1 MRVQEIFEVLS
12 DLGLVRSQMEFSRI
26 WLGRSP
32 RYYSS
37 LLARKQQPSV
47 GTLTG
52 LLFRLR
58 NIHAHTHEAKAR
70 SEIFALIQ
78 RLEQHVAVRIV
89 AGNIVG
95 RAGCGPTKISQRIEA
110 PLRI

>member
-1 MRVQEIFEVLS
+1 MRVQEIFVVLS
-12 DLGLVRSQMEFSRI
+12 DLGLVRSQMEFSCI

-37 LLARKQQPSV
+37 LLARQQQPSV

-58 NIHAHTHEAKAR
+58 NVHAHTPAASAR
-70 SEIFALIQ
+70 SAIFALIQ
-78 RLEQHVAVRIV
+78 RLERHVSMRAICS
-89 AGNIVG
+89 
-95 RAGCGPTKISQRIEA
+95 RAGRDGLGASLVE
-110 PLRI
+110 

>member
-1 MRVQEIFEVLS
+1 MRVQEIFVVLS
-12 DLGLVRSQMEFSRI
+12 DLGLVQSQMEFSRI

-37 LLARKQQPSV
+37 LLARQQQPSV

-58 NIHAHTHEAKAR
+58 NISAHTGKVEARTAV
-70 SEIFALIQ
+70 FDLIQ
-78 RLEQHVAVRIV
+78 QLENHVAIRSITGRTARPGPHRRLEAV
-89 AGNIVG
+89 
-95 RAGCGPTKISQRIEA
+95 IS
-110 PLRI
+110 

>member
-1 MRVQEIFEVLS
+1 MRVQEIFVVLS
-12 DLGLVRSQMEFSRI
+12 DLGLVRSQMEFSCI

-37 LLARKQQPSV
+37 LLARQQQPSV

-58 NIHAHTHEAKAR
+58 NIKAHIGGAEARTA
-70 SEIFALIQ
+70 ILVLIQ
-78 RLEQHVAVRIV
+78 RLERYVALRAISGAAARDVR
-89 AGNIVG
+89 GDQY
-95 RAGCGPTKISQRIEA
+95 S
-110 PLRI
+110 

>member
-1 MRVQEIFEVLS
+1 MRIQDVFDMLVSLQ
-12 DLGLVRSQMEFSRI
+12 LVRSQMEFSRI

-37 LLARKQQPSV
+37 LLAREQQPSV

-58 NIHAHTHEAKAR
+58 NILDHTSEGGVR
-70 SEIFALIQ
+70 SAIFMLIQ
-78 RLEQHVAVRIV
+78 RLEKHV
-89 AGNIVG
+89 
-95 RAGCGPTKISQRIEA
+95 T
-110 PLRI
+110 LRSIAHRVTRGV

>member
-1 MRVQEIFEVLS
+1 MKIQEVFQVLF

-26 WLGRSP
+26 WLGKSA

-37 LLARKQQPSV
+37 LLARQQQPSV

-58 NIHAHTHEAKAR
+58 NIWAHTNEVEARTA
-70 SEIFALIQ
+70 IFLLIE
-78 RLEQHVAVRIV
+78 RLESLVALRSITSSKMSS
-89 AGNIVG
+89 GHQG
-95 RAGCGPTKISQRIEA
+95 R
-110 PLRI
+110 L

>member
-1 MRVQEIFEVLS
+1 MRVQEIFKTLF

-26 WLGRSP
+26 WLGKSP

-37 LLARKQQPSV
+37 LLARQQQPSV

-58 NIHAHTHEAKAR
+58 NVLDHTSEAGSRIA
-70 SEIFALIQ
+70 IFMLIE
-78 RLEQHVAVRIV
+78 RLEGYVAIRSITTSKTRSVHPWEYGV
-89 AGNIVG
+89 A
-95 RAGCGPTKISQRIEA
+95 T
-110 PLRI
+110 L